1 MAVMSGGSALPVAD
15 TRRLCGWRVSSAVP
29 LPELLPWTGAER
41 SPDLTI
47 GLAPVPPRLE
57 AVVAEHPLLQVA
69 ADGCCRFEMP
79 GVAVYLVDAAG
90 RRVTIDPVLPPA
102 APDIRAFLLSTVFAI
117 LCHRRGL
124 LALHGACVEIGGRA
138 VVLAGPSGIGKSML
152 AGHLM
157 GCGHALL
164 ADDVTVVDTAAP
176 GGPVVLPTVPQLT
189 LGTDALQQLAAS
201 AASTEPVRPGLDRRR
216 LPVADRF
223 RAEPLPLSAVVHLD
237 VARGHAGDPMRR
249 LNGAEAVAWL
259 GRDLYRAALARRLK
273 ATGHLLPAMIAVAG
287 APLGSRV
294 LLHGH
299 EPGGL
304 RRSVDIIR
312 ERLQP

>member
-102 APDIRAFLLSTVFAI
+102 APDIRAF
-117 LCHRRGL
+117 
-124 LALHGACVEIGGRA
+124 
-138 VVLAGPSGIGKSML
+138 VLAGPSGIGKSML

-237 VARGHAGDPMRR
+237 VALGHAGDPMRR